1 MDQSQKKLCKISF
14 GRILRIFI
22 KMKNSTV
29 DLLNN
34 MRTKDTDP
42 YTVKNPHITL
52 TPLKFNY

>member
-42 YTVKNPHITL
+42 YTVKNPHITFD
-52 TPLKFNY
+52 TSEI